1 MKVSLVAAV
10 AQNGVIGKNN
20 DLPWRLPDDMKFF
33 MNVTKGHY
41 VILGRKNFE
50 SLPEKY
56 KPLPNRTN
64 VVVTR
69 QKDYEAQGCIV
80 VNNIEDALKT
90 ARDGNEQEVMVIGGS
105 DIYALA
111 LPYAHRLYIT
121 EIHADVDGDVHF
133 PQYDKTVWKE
143 ISRVQHEKDERHAYA
158 FDFVVYEKE
167 TLTS

>member
-10 AQNGVIGKNN
+10 AQNGVIGKDN

-33 MNVTKGHY
+33 MSVTRGHY

-69 QKDYEAQGCIV
+69 QKDYQAQGCIV
-80 VNNIEDALKT
+80 VHNIQEALKV
-90 ARDGNEQEVMVIGGS
+90 AEQANEQEVMVIGGS

-111 LPYAHRLYIT
+111 LPFAHRLYIT
-121 EIHADVDGDVHF
+121 EVHADVEGDVKF
-133 PQYDKTVWKE
+133 PEFDKQSWTEV
-143 ISRVQHEKDERHAYA
+143 SRVPHEKDDRHAYP
-158 FDFVVYEKE
+158 FDFVVYEKA
-167 TLTS
+167 TY

>member
-10 AQNGVIGKNN
+10 ARNGVIGKNN
-20 DLPWRLPDDMKFF
+20 DLPWHLPDDMKFF

-69 QKDYEAQGCIV
+69 QMGYTAQGCIV
-80 VNNIEDALKT
+80 VNNIEDALKV
-90 ARDGNEQEVMVIGGS
+90 AEKGNEQEAMVIGGS

-111 LPYAHRLYIT
+111 LPYADRLYIT
-121 EIHADVDGDVHF
+121 EIHADVEGDVVF
-133 PQYDKTVWKE
+133 PEFDKTVWKE
-143 ISRVQHEKDERHAYA
+143 VSRVPHQQDERHAYA
-158 FDFVVYEKE
+158 FDFVVYEKGS
-167 TLTS
+167 TTR